1 MARLTGACAG
11 MLAFSIAIFRGL
23 SVGNSVEIILQ
34 RAIIALI
41 VFCLIGLI
49 LGGMAKRIIVEYALD
64 KEKEIMARF
73 QEDQESAG
81 STGTGEEAPEEQA
94 GNSTPTDSEPIGA

>member
-23 SVGNSVEIILQ
+23 SVGNPAEIILQ

-49 LGGMAKRIIVEYALD
+49 LGGMARRIIVEYALD
-64 KEKEIMARF
+64 KEKELMARF
-73 QEDQESAG
+73 QEDQEPATSIV
-81 STGTGEEAPEEQA
+81 TEEDAPEEPA
-94 GNSTPTDSEPIGA
+94 GNSTPPDSQPIGA